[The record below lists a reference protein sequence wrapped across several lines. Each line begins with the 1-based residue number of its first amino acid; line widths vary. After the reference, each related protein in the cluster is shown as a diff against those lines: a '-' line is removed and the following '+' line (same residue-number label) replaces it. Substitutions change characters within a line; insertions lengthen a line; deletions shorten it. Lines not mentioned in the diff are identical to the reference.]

1 MARLRLPS
9 SSDEEEDSGGGVRN
23 RASSSRNPD
32 GARVDQRKDARA
44 SRRLQILDSPYGEE
58 EEEARGGPPVDPP
71 APPAAAAATEDHT
84 VEISDDDEF
93 IDVPDF
99 FTPPSS
105 SPPRAQDDLGGAS
118 SGMPPESAVLE
129 EESGDSPVAG
139 LLRGIGA
146 RPRREWLDSCIRR
159 LADARPGFARLSVRE
174 QADLC
179 LKQYLF
185 ADFNLAGAGVL
196 PPNIHTMHAVEIGG
210 PFILQVDEIVNV
222 GSPLRDRY
230 KEAPASNKR
239 CLKLSM
245 TDGIQHV
252 FGIEYRPIKDL
263 KVLAPAGLKVAVQ
276 NVHVRRGLLM
286 LVAEV
291 LEVLGGSVEYL
302 DAARRRLVDE
312 VNKPPRGRRR
322 PRGEVV
328 SSLVERARLAAWPP
342 SMLDDL
348 ADLSSSEHL
357 NLRTPTSNQADLS
370 SFPTG
375 DNQER
380 GSEAFTSRS
389 VTENII
395 SNHLPNARTS
405 VDGSM
410 DHEIDQVNVRHG
422 NEEEVHLAKRAHL
435 STSHRVEFEGSSI
448 SDAVASEHPDTVPS
462 SHQGSMVIG
471 GNDEQMVTDESS
483 ARRVSWDGVSE
494 TSPDV
499 ISTEVGAHA
508 VNETSQSQMRRR
520 LQVSGYLSKQANLPA
535 QSADS
540 SNLSRPSED
549 PIQDP
554 LRLQHA
560 CALHL
565 DQESAP
571 ARTLAKGR
579 IADKLALRRLTGD
592 KCNKPSKT
600 VIGLEGTIAE
610 AAGSTLDLNEHS
622 GSSSKVKSRI
632 AVAEFKSTLGPPVRV
647 QSADEVDHPYIL
659 SGEQEMPFT
668 YMACLQ
674 AKHAV
679 KKAHGNA
686 EESTLST
693 RGNIKC
699 FLTGVKGF
707 QFKGRSQFE
716 LRVYVDDGSLISEV
730 LIDHRV
736 VQNGIGYSAA
746 EVTAG
751 LSSPDKDK
759 VSKMREVMKTFQAF
773 LANFEGIMLMEI
785 NDTTSVPV
793 ALEMNQGCLSSDAW
807 MLLQRL
813 KLYTA
818 SRSAQ
823 YRPTPI
829 NISP

>member
-9 SSDEEEDSGGGVRN
+9 SSDEEEDSGGGVGN
-23 RASSSRNPD
+23 RTSSGRSPD
-32 GARVDQRKDARA
+32 GASVDQRKDARA
-44 SRRLQILDSPYGEE
+44 SRRLQILDSPDGEE
-58 EEEARGGPPVDPP
+58 GEEARGGSPVDPP

-129 EESGDSPVAG
+129 EGSGDSPVAG

-230 KEAPASNKR
+230 KEAPANNKR

-322 PRGEVV
+322 
-328 SSLVERARLAAWPP
+328 
-342 SMLDDL
+342 
-348 ADLSSSEHL
+348 
-357 NLRTPTSNQADLS
+357 
-370 SFPTG
+370 
-375 DNQER
+375 
-380 GSEAFTSRS
+380 
-389 VTENII
+389 
-395 SNHLPNARTS
+395 
-405 VDGSM
+405 
-410 DHEIDQVNVRHG
+410 HG

-435 STSHRVEFEGSSI
+435 STSHRDEFESSSI
-448 SDAVASEHPDTVPS
+448 SDAVASEHPDTVPP
-462 SHQGSMVIG
+462 SHQADSALLIFADFVCKVGTMAIG

-499 ISTEVGAHA
+499 ISTEDGARA
-508 VNETSQSQMRRR
+508 VNETSVPQMRRR
-520 LQVSGYLSKQANLPA
+520 SQVSGFWSKQANLPA

-554 LRLQHA
+554 VRLQHA
-560 CALHL
+560 CAQHL
-565 DQESAP
+565 DQESAS
-571 ARTLAKGR
+571 ARTLAKGG
-579 IADKLALRRLTGD
+579 IVDKLAIRRLSGD

-600 VIGLEGTIAE
+600 VIGLDGTIAE
-610 AAGSTLDLNEHS
+610 TAGSAPDLNEHS
-622 GSSSKVKSRI
+622 GSCSKVKSRI
-632 AVAEFKSTLGPPVRV
+632 AEFKSTLGSPVRI

-659 SGEQEMPFT
+659 SGEQEAPFT

-679 KKAHGNA
+679 KKAHGNT
-686 EESTLST
+686 E
-693 RGNIKC
+693 C

-736 VQNGIGYSAA
+736 SCTTYLFDMHVMVVQNGIGYSAA
-746 EVTAG
+746 EVTAA

-807 MLLQRL
+807 VLLQRL

-818 SRSAQ
+818 SRSGQ